1 MTNGTKKSN
10 GGSLFSSINGWTF
23 FPPLIFT
30 VVLSAV
36 VMTNPEGFG
45 KILAAAFAFTT
56 DSFAWMFSWYF
67 MALSAV
73 VLYLAFG
80 PYGKKRFGNEKPEY
94 STLSW
99 LGMMFTGAAG
109 LGVLTW
115 TTVEWFY
122 SYQTPMWGV
131 EVESPQALAQAA
143 MLPLFHW
150 GPVFYMGY
158 ALIAVIFAY
167 QFYNKKMDDSLPST
181 TCTTLIGEKKT
192 KGGLGKLIDIIYVI
206 SLLAS
211 VVTCVGVNIPTL
223 VAIIANM
230 TGSEPPFVVSVVL
243 ILLWSLIMA
252 VILFAGLK
260 KGVGLLSNIRVY
272 LGFGI
277 LVFVLLFGPTFYML
291 NSFTDGLGMVMNNTL
306 HLISNT
312 DPYAKSLM
320 PQGWTVFY
328 FAWYITM
335 SIQNGAF
342 YGRISRGRT
351 VRELVLGLLGA
362 TVIGTYMFFAV
373 FQGFS
378 IHTFLNEGLDL
389 GAAMA
394 AGGQGAAI
402 AAVWKFLPFAA
413 IMMPI
418 LFVFANICMQ
428 TLLNANAYSMAMA
441 TTKVLKEGQEPPQW
455 IRIFWSVCIGVIS
468 IALLMIGG
476 IRPFQ
481 TITVIAGIPALV
493 IIAMMTLSFFKDI
506 NKNGWKVSSD
516 DAIVDD
522 EDIVEEEKSIIT
534 M

>member
-1 MTNGTKKSN
+1 MKKEVKKTEKVSI
-10 GGSLFSSINGWTF
+10 FSMVNGWTF

-30 VVLSAV
+30 VILSAV
-36 VMTNPEGFG
+36 VMTNPESFG
-45 KILAAAFAFTT
+45 NILETAFSYVT

-67 MALSAV
+67 IVLTIV
-73 VLYLAFG
+73 VLVLAFG
-80 PYGKKRFGNEKPEY
+80 PLGNKRFGNEKPEY

-115 TTVEWFY
+115 TSVEWFY
-122 SYQTPMWGV
+122 TYQTPMWGV
-131 EVESPQALAQAA
+131 ETATPEAFQQAA
-143 MLPLFHW
+143 MMPLFHW

-158 ALIAVIFAY
+158 ALIAVLFAY
-167 QFYNKKMDDSLPST
+167 QFYCKKINDSLPST
-181 TCTTLIGEKKT
+181 ACASLIGSKHA
-192 KGGLGKLIDIIYVI
+192 KGGFGKIIDIIFVV
-206 SLLAS
+206 SMLSS

-223 VAIIANM
+223 VGIIANI
-230 TGSEPPFVVSVVL
+230 TGSEPPFIVSVVL
-243 ILLWSLIMA
+243 ILIWTLIMA
-252 VILFAGLK
+252 VLLFAGLK
-260 KGVGLLSNIRVY
+260 KGLGLLSNIRVY
-272 LGFGI
+272 MGFGI
-277 LVFVLLFGPTFYML
+277 LVFVLLFGPTFFML

-312 DPYAKSLM
+312 DPYAKSLI

-328 FAWYITM
+328 FAWFITM

-351 VRELVLGLLGA
+351 VRELILGLIGS

-378 IHTFLNEGLDL
+378 IHTFINEGLDL
-389 GAAMA
+389 SSILA

-402 AAVWKFLPFAA
+402 AAIWKFLPLAA
-413 IMMPI
+413 ILMPV
-418 LFVFANICMQ
+418 LFLFANICMQ

-441 TTKVLKEGQEPPQW
+441 TTKVLKVGQEPPIW
-455 IRIFWSVCIGVIS
+455 IRIFWSICIGVIS

-481 TITVIAGIPALV
+481 TITVICGLPALL
-493 IIAMMTLSFFKDI
+493 IIGLMTVSFFQDI
-506 NKNGWKVSSD
+506 KKNGWQNSSD
-516 DAIVDD
+516 STKEIEQDQIV
-522 EDIVEEEKSIIT
+522 
-534 M
+534 

>member
-1 MTNGTKKSN
+1 MKSEIKKSDKA
-10 GGSLFSSINGWTF
+10 SIFSTVNGWTF

-45 KILAAAFAFTT
+45 NILQSAFAFTT

-67 MALSAV
+67 MALVAV
-73 VLYLAFG
+73 VIYLAFG
-80 PYGKKRFGNEKPEY
+80 PYGKKKFGNGKPEY

-115 TTVEWFY
+115 TSVEWFY
-122 SYQTPMWGV
+122 TYQTPMWGV
-131 EVESPQALAQAA
+131 ETGTSQALQQAA

-167 QFYNKKMDDSLPST
+167 QFYCKEVDDSLPST
-181 TCTTLIGEKKT
+181 ACVTLIGGKRAN
-192 KGGLGKLIDIIYVI
+192 GGLGKTIDIIYVI
-206 SLLAS
+206 SLLSS

-230 TGSEPPFVVSVVL
+230 TGSEPPFIVSVLL
-243 ILLWSLIMA
+243 ILIWSFIMA
-252 VILFAGLK
+252 IILFAGLK

-291 NSFTDGLGMVMNNTL
+291 NSFTDGLGMAMNNTL

-328 FAWYITM
+328 FAWFITM

-342 YGRISRGRT
+342 YGRISKGRT
-351 VRELVLGLLGA
+351 VRELVLGLLGS

-378 IHTFLNEGLDL
+378 IHTFVNEGLDL

-402 AAVWKFLPFAA
+402 AAVWKLLPFAVV
-413 IMMPI
+413 MMPI

-441 TTKVLKEGQEPPQW
+441 TTKVLKSGQEPPLW
-455 IRIFWSVCIGVIS
+455 IRIFWSVCIGVVS

-481 TITVIAGIPALV
+481 TITVIAGIPALA
-493 IIAMMTLSFFKDI
+493 IIALMTASFFKDI
-506 NKNGWKVSSD
+506 KNNGWVMSSD
-516 DAIVDD
+516 DTKIED
-522 EDIVEEEKSIIT
+522 EGMENEV
-534 M
+534 

>member
-1 MTNGTKKSN
+1 MKKEMQKPAKASI
-10 GGSLFSSINGWTF
+10 FSTVNGWTF

-36 VMTNPEGFG
+36 VMTNPEAFG
-45 KILAAAFAFTT
+45 KILQAAFAFTT

-73 VLYLAFG
+73 VLFLAFG
-80 PYGKKRFGNEKPEY
+80 PLGKKRFGNEKPEY
-94 STLSW
+94 STASW

-131 EVESPQALAQAA
+131 ETATPQALAQAA

-158 ALIAVIFAY
+158 ALIAVVFAY
-167 QFYNKKMDDSLPST
+167 QFYCKKSADSLPST
-181 TCTTLIGEKKT
+181 ACTTLIGSKRSN
-192 KGGLGKLIDIIYVI
+192 GGFGKIIDIIFVI
-206 SLLAS
+206 SMLSS

-230 TGSEPPFVVSVVL
+230 TGSQPPFIISVVL

-252 VILFAGLK
+252 VLLFAGLK
-260 KGVGLLSNIRVY
+260 KGLGLLSNIRVY
-272 LGFGI
+272 MGFGI
-277 LVFVLLFGPTFYML
+277 LVFVLLFGPTFFML

-351 VRELVLGLLGA
+351 VRELIFGLIGS

-389 GAAMA
+389 GAVMA
-394 AGGQGAAI
+394 TGGQGAAI
-402 AAVWKFLPFAA
+402 AAVWKFLPFAVVL
-413 IMMPI
+413 MPV
-418 LFVFANICMQ
+418 LFIFANICMQ

-441 TTKVLKEGQEPPQW
+441 TTKVLKAGQEPPIW
-455 IRIFWSVCIGVIS
+455 IRIFWSICIGVIS

-481 TITVIAGIPALV
+481 TITVICGIPALL
-493 IIAMMTLSFFKDI
+493 IIALMTLSFLKDI
-506 NKNGWKVSSD
+506 RTNGWVNAPDSID
-516 DAIVDD
+516 EEAAAI
-522 EDIVEEEKSIIT
+522 EETQTI
-534 M
+534 